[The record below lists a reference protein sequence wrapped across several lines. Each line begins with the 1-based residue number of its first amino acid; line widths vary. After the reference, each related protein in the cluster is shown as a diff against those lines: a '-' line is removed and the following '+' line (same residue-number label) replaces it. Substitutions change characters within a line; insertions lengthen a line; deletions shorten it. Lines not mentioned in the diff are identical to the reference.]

1 MQKRYQVFVSSTFD
15 DLKEERSK
23 VITALLDLGHIPC
36 GMEYFPAADE
46 DAWNCIERLIPQC
59 DYYVVLVAGRYGC
72 IPDGDSKSYTHKE
85 YELAIANDVPVLGLL
100 HAKPGE
106 LPRKHCESD
115 PKVQKK
121 LDQFRAQVKRKL
133 CRFWTT
139 ADQIPGELLAS
150 LTHQISRIPRTGW
163 VRADTVASDE
173 AKTEIISLRQKL
185 EKSESQ
191 LAQLKKARENEEST
205 LASGDDELRL
215 SGTVSQWFDAFA
227 LWEELPDE
235 EDLKPSLNP
244 SGNRKAKSAF
254 ELISTWNMILRWL
267 GSQKKEWSSRD
278 LEQWLSSEV
287 ERIVLADAEFNPS
300 GDYFR
305 LSITWKSEEI
315 SKVTNQLHALGLIVP
330 RSYPEWS
337 FTQKGLLQASRQLA
351 LRKGEIRSGDHEWC
365 RVEFID

>member
-173 AKTEIISLRQKL
+173 AKTEIISLRKKL

-191 LAQLKKARENEEST
+191 VALLKKAREDQEAT
-205 LASGDDELRL
+205 LASGDDEMRL
-215 SGTVSQWFDAFA
+215 SGTLLNIFA
-227 LWEELPDE
+227 ANSIY
-235 EDLKPSLNP
+235 EDDSDDDPRP
-244 SGNRKAKSAF
+244 KAKLYF
-254 ELISTWNMILRWL
+254 DLVSTWNMLLRYL
-267 GSQKKEWSSRD
+267 GSRKKDWNLRD
-278 LEQWLSSEV
+278 LSHWMSDEAIRSFENNSGVKLGPEFIGLSV
-287 ERIVLADAEFNPS
+287 TWNS
-300 GDYFR
+300 GE
-305 LSITWKSEEI
+305 ITKL
-315 SKVTNQLHALGLIVP
+315 TNQLHALGMIVP

-337 FTQKGLLQASRQLA
+337 FTQKGLLHASRQLA
-351 LRKGEIRSGDHEWC
+351 LRKGEVRSGDLEWC
-365 RVEFID
+365 RVELIGQVNP